1 MGKYAAKAGNCTV
14 RDTSLRGAGWI
25 SSRQLNDSPRR
36 RRVMLKYLIVALLAF
51 TPAIPALGATPAAEH
66 STTVHHAATRYSH
79 SSHAHSSHS
88 LTAAQRRAR
97 LERLEHERTVRRI
110 AEEQHLRGGRSY
122 RTTRRTTLARRTS
135 THSTAYERR
144 LAAHRRY
151 EAHLTYERR
160 VSRERDVPGRR
171 AHETRLAYIRRLRA
185 HRSYEARLER
195 EREARRSAYSR
206 RQAELAQA
214 VSQRSSE
221 MELAKADV
229 PRVGMTPV
237 TGTTNPASL
246 DYISHAHIHL
256 YWSSPLRGTHASLVR
271 QDARDRAEG
280 LTRIK
285 NQAELMELVRDRELI
300 SLPLNSD
307 IQADPRLAY
316 DRRYTRP
323 WTADFLRDVGIA
335 FMRRFGT
342 PLVITSA
349 VRPAS
354 YQEQLRYR
362 NGNAAPVNGI
372 IASPHE
378 FGASID
384 IGKKG
389 MTAEEKAWMRG
400 YLLPLQQAGQ
410 LDVEE
415 EFYEA
420 CFHITVYKTYV
431 PAPMGQPQ
439 SEVADTQMGA
449 TAQ

>member
-1 MGKYAAKAGNCTV
+1 M
-14 RDTSLRGAGWI
+14 
-25 SSRQLNDSPRR
+25 
-36 RRVMLKYLIVALLAF
+36 MLKYFLIVVLLAV
-51 TPAIPALGATPAAEH
+51 TPAIPALGATPVAEH
-66 STTVHHAATRYSH
+66 STTVHHTAARY
-79 SSHAHSSHS
+79 AHSSHT

-110 AEEQHLRGGRSY
+110 AEEQHSRGTRS
-122 RTTRRTTLARRTS
+122 RRATTRTTLARRTT
-135 THSTAYERR
+135 THSTIRQTAYERR
-144 LAAHRRY
+144 VAAHRRY
-151 EAHLTYERR
+151 EAHLTYERHVIYER
-160 VSRERDVPGRR
+160 RMARERYLPGRR
-171 AHETRLAYIRRLRA
+171 ARETRLAYEQRLRA
-185 HRSYEARLER
+185 HRIYEARLER
-195 EREARRSAYSR
+195 ERETRDSVDSR
-206 RQAELAQA
+206 RPTELATA
-214 VSQRSSE
+214 ASQHPAE

-229 PRVGMTPV
+229 PRPAVMPV

-256 YWSSPLRGTHASLVR
+256 YWTSPLRGTHASLVR

-280 LTRIK
+280 LTRILD
-285 NQAELMELVRDRELI
+285 QAELLDLVRDHELI

-335 FMRRFGT
+335 YMRRFGA

-362 NGNAAPVNGI
+362 NGNAAPVNGL

-400 YLLPLQQAGQ
+400 YLFPLQQAGQ

-420 CFHITVYKTYV
+420 CFHITVYKTYT
-431 PAPMGQPQ
+431 PAPMGQSQP
-439 SEVADTQMGA
+439 EVAD
-449 TAQ
+449 AQAGITEQ